1 MSELITKI
9 SDDIKHTID
18 SPSREFPHG
27 KMLVSEILTE
37 EDHKPPYSLYG
48 HDRSPDL
55 FGP

>member
-1 MSELITKI
+1 VSELITKI